1 MIHEVMKENMG
12 VDDYLKNNIVYKK
25 NLLKKKLRNKTA
37 RKIWTLPSE
46 QTTDTQNTQ
55 RVKSTL

>member
-1 MIHEVMKENMG
+1 MG

-37 RKIWTLPSE
+37 RKI
-46 QTTDTQNTQ
+46 
-55 RVKSTL
+55 